1 MGWKDLMKNVTDK
14 ATSVAETA
22 QAKFEEQ
29 KQLSAIKKEEQ
40 NKKME
45 EMNER
50 VTEYEQELLQNILS
64 GFSGAPCIEV
74 EDNILDFTKDY
85 FEKLLLPANSVSA
98 SKITMYPYSDKIQKK
113 AQKALRE
120 YDDTETPVFQFE
132 GNKGEFILMTPTK
145 LYIAVAFPENQT

>member
-50 VTEYEQELLQNILS
+50 VTEYEH
-64 GFSGAPCIEV
+64 
-74 EDNILDFTKDY
+74 
-85 FEKLLLPANSVSA
+85 
-98 SKITMYPYSDKIQKK
+98 
-113 AQKALRE
+113 
-120 YDDTETPVFQFE
+120 
-132 GNKGEFILMTPTK
+132 
-145 LYIAVAFPENQT
+145 